1 MDRVILHCDVNS
13 FYASVELL
21 ERPDL
26 RDKPVAVSGNPDDR
40 HGIVLAKNEAAK
52 RFGVITAET
61 VWQAK
66 KKCPGLVFL
75 PPHHDKY
82 RDFCSKLNKIY
93 NQYTNLVEPFSV
105 DESWLDV
112 TASRRLFGDGKQI
125 ADALRDRV
133 KKELGL
139 SLSVGVSYNK
149 IFAKMGSEY
158 KKPDA
163 TTLINRENYR
173 DLLWPLPVNQLFFV
187 GFATAEKLKKHGII
201 TIGMLAAAD
210 GAKLK
215 SILGRQGAVLQGYAK
230 GDDTS
235 PVKDFDQR
243 DKIKSVGNGITFR
256 RNLISENDI
265 LIGLSRLSDTVA
277 GRLRKYR
284 LKAYGVKVD
293 IKDPSFHTVSRQVQL
308 PAASNL
314 AEEIRKTA
322 YEIVKKYKSAN
333 APIRMLT
340 VTAINL
346 VDENESEQLSIFD
359 TGGKRRK
366 EAESLERTV
375 DEIRRRFGDNSI
387 DFGNII
393 GNDIGIDF

>member
-1 MDRVILHCDVNS
+1 MAGKKEVSRACVS
-13 FYASVELL
+13 PAAS
-21 ERPDL
+21 RQIQ
-26 RDKPVAVSGNPDDR
+26 G
-40 HGIVLAKNEAAK
+40 
-52 RFGVITAET
+52 
-61 VWQAK
+61 
-66 KKCPGLVFL
+66 FL
-75 PPHHDKY
+75 QQ
-82 RDFCSKLNKIY
+82 LNKIY

-187 GFATAEKLKKHGII
+187 GFATAEKLKKHGIS

-293 IKDPSFHTVSRQVQL
+293 IKDPSFHTISRQVQL
-308 PAASNL
+308 PTTSNL
-314 AEEIRKTA
+314 AEEIMATA
-322 YEIVKKYKSAN
+322 LLVLVEVGVGLVAGV
-333 APIRMLT
+333 L
-340 VTAINL
+340 VTHP
-346 VDENESEQLSIFD
+346 S
-359 TGGKRRK
+359 K
-366 EAESLERTV
+366 
-375 DEIRRRFGDNSI
+375 
-387 DFGNII
+387 I
-393 GNDIGIDF
+393 GRAHV

>member
-21 ERPDL
+21 EKPEL
-26 RDKPVAVSGNPDDR
+26 LDKPVAVSGNPDNR

-52 RFGVITAET
+52 RFGIVTAET

-66 KKCPGLVFL
+66 KKCPELVFL
-75 PPHHDKY
+75 SPHHDKY
-82 RDFCSKLNKIY
+82 RQFCEKLNAIY

-112 TASRRLFGDGKQI
+112 TASRKLFGDGKTI
-125 ADALRDRV
+125 ADTLRKRV
-133 KKELGL
+133 KEELGL
-139 SLSVGVSYNK
+139 SLSIGVSYNK

-163 TTLINRENYR
+163 TTVISAENYR
-173 DLLWPLPVNQLFFV
+173 RLLWPLPVSEMFFV
-187 GFATAEKLKKHGII
+187 GFATAEKLKKHGIH
-201 TIGMLAAAD
+201 TIGALASAST
-210 GAKLK
+210 GRLR
-215 SILGRQGAVLQGYAK
+215 SILGNQGIILQTYAR
-230 GDDTS
+230 GDDVS
-235 PVKDFDQR
+235 PVKDFNQR
-243 DKIKSVGNGITFR
+243 DRIKSVGNGMTFK
-256 RNLISENDI
+256 RNLTSKNDV
-265 LIGLSRLSDTVA
+265 LTGLSRLSDTVA

-293 IKDPSFHTVSRQVQL
+293 IKDPSFRTISRQVQL
-308 PAASNL
+308 PAATNL
-314 AEEIRKTA
+314 AEEIRNTA
-322 YEIVKKYKSAN
+322 YNIVKEHKKNN

-346 VDENESEQLSIFD
+346 VDEDESEQLSIFD
-359 TGGKRRK
+359 TYGQKRK
-366 EAESLERTV
+366 EAESLERTI
-375 DEIRRRFGDNSI
+375 DEIRKRFGDSSI

-393 GNDIGIDF
+393 DNDIGIDL

>member
-21 ERPDL
+21 GRPDL

-125 ADALRDRV
+125 ADALRNRV

-173 DLLWPLPVNQLFFV
+173 DLLWPLPVN
-187 GFATAEKLKKHGII
+187 AN
-201 TIGMLAAAD
+201 AD
-210 GAKLK
+210 
-215 SILGRQGAVLQGYAK
+215 R
-230 GDDTS
+230 
-235 PVKDFDQR
+235 
-243 DKIKSVGNGITFR
+243 KSV
-256 RNLISENDI
+256 
-265 LIGLSRLSDTVA
+265 V
-277 GRLRKYR
+277 
-284 LKAYGVKVD
+284 
-293 IKDPSFHTVSRQVQL
+293 
-308 PAASNL
+308 
-314 AEEIRKTA
+314 
-322 YEIVKKYKSAN
+322 
-333 APIRMLT
+333 
-340 VTAINL
+340 
-346 VDENESEQLSIFD
+346 
-359 TGGKRRK
+359 
-366 EAESLERTV
+366 
-375 DEIRRRFGDNSI
+375 
-387 DFGNII
+387 
-393 GNDIGIDF
+393 